1 MAAFKNKANGTW
13 YVQFRY
19 TDWKGERQQKLKRGF
34 ATKKEAQTW
43 EREFLMQKQADVNM
57 TFESFAQLYEKDM
70 KPKLKLNTWLTKESI
85 IQKKILPYFG
95 KRKLSEI
102 TAKDVMDW
110 QNAIRE
116 LTDAKGKPYSPTY
129 LKTVHNQLSALF
141 NHAVRYYGLQ
151 VNPAAKAGNMGVE
164 ERREMLFW
172 TKDEY
177 LKFADA
183 MMDKPLSYYAFEML
197 YWCGIREG
205 ELLALT
211 PTDFDFEAGTVSISK
226 SYQRLKG
233 KDVIT
238 TPKTKKSNRVIKMP
252 KFLCGEMEDY
262 LKMFYS
268 TGANERIFSVSKHY
282 LHHEMDRGAKAAG
295 VKRIRIHD
303 LRHPYVKHTTKIFSL
318 RLMDFQAQA
327 YPDARRKTRGACQL
341 HRGGQSRSP
350 VRPLCNRKRFSYLPP
365 QAKMSWILYAISMRL
380 SGYTSTRSI
389 SSSASSVVSA
399 SASKIALDASFRL
412 SCRACSSCFCF
423 ACANTAA

>member
-1 MAAFKNKANGTW
+1 
-13 YVQFRY
+13 
-19 TDWKGERQQKLKRGF
+19 
-34 ATKKEAQTW
+34 
-43 EREFLMQKQADVNM
+43 MQKQADVNM

-110 QNAIRE
+110 QNVIRG

-172 TKDEY
+172 TKEEY

-268 TGANERIFSVSKHY
+268 TGANERIFPVSKHY

-303 LRHPYVKHTTKIFSL
+303 LRHSHISL
-318 RLMDFQAQA
+318 LIDMGFTALAIADRVGHESIDITYRYAHLFPTRQTEMADKLDFE
-327 YPDARRKTRGACQL
+327 RMGT
-341 HRGGQSRSP
+341 
-350 VRPLCNRKRFSYLPP
+350 
-365 QAKMSWILYAISMRL
+365 
-380 SGYTSTRSI
+380 
-389 SSSASSVVSA
+389 
-399 SASKIALDASFRL
+399 
-412 SCRACSSCFCF
+412 
-423 ACANTAA
+423 